1 MIDMKKLLL
10 YLGVLILCTGSA
22 SPVIVYSPA
31 ATAAEKTAVRELAEH
46 LKKISGTPVRCVK
59 EGEKFVSSRPVY
71 VGHTRFAASKIDLKN
86 FGPEE
91 SLIQSSGKSLIITGG
106 RPRGTLYG
114 VYEFLERVGKV
125 VWIDEKNT
133 FIPVD
138 PQLKWDNLNIRTRPF
153 FRYRGIYTIPT
164 WCGNK
169 EERLRFL
176 SRSRENIFWE
186 FRLTPEERKRYG
198 IAPVLGRPA
207 PLNTMH
213 YYSSLWP
220 VKGMENAHSLNVNGK
235 RDYSK
240 SFAGPGQLC
249 FSSLLARK
257 KVTEQMAQFIEQD
270 RKEFAELAPVIY
282 NLSINDTHDRCECK
296 DCVAKAKKYNS
307 YAGTVLEFV
316 NAVADGI
323 AKKYPEIKIQTS
335 AYLFTEKT
343 PSGIVPRKNV
353 VVRLSPSP
361 WGSKCQTMVPLNDP
375 VNKKTLTDMK
385 KWSRIA
391 KIHVWNYWVLFGNF
405 AGKNAGVT
413 GIDAMT
419 ANLRIFKELG
429 SDYVFSECEFPDTA
443 SFHALRI
450 YLGYQ
455 LLKNPDQDKDA
466 LIDRYFKV
474 SFGQAA
480 PAMRKF
486 YDYQQKRQASAAPKD
501 YRDAALR
508 PWIDKAYF
516 DFAEKCLNEAEKA
529 AEKDAAI
536 LGRIRQERV
545 PVDIA
550 RVSVRS
556 LKSDS
561 AVEKR
566 LKKNWKE
573 SINRYYGKNIPKPIQ
588 AVYDKL
594 FKTLEKP
601 EQGSK
606 YPLPEALKKRVRY
619 DITWQNFSSVSELS
633 SFGLRLVDD
642 KEAAGGKAMRLAV
655 PLRTAVKNFHKK
667 ALQIGIYSRSAKKA
681 LATVTLSV
689 KSEEKY
695 HFYKI
700 AQVKLEPVTLL
711 YIHSSWYIQQHLDRY
726 FTAGENNVYE
736 IWISLKAQGK
746 AYCKNSVREN
756 SLSVDRILLLEPEKK

>member
-1 MIDMKKLLL
+1 
-10 YLGVLILCTGSA
+10 
-22 SPVIVYSPA
+22 
-31 ATAAEKTAVRELAEH
+31 
-46 LKKISGTPVRCVK
+46 
-59 EGEKFVSSRPVY
+59 
-71 VGHTRFAASKIDLKN
+71 
-86 FGPEE
+86 
-91 SLIQSSGKSLIITGG
+91 
-106 RPRGTLYG
+106 
-114 VYEFLERVGKV
+114 
-125 VWIDEKNT
+125 
-133 FIPVD
+133 
-138 PQLKWDNLNIRTRPF
+138 
-153 FRYRGIYTIPT
+153 
-164 WCGNK
+164 
-169 EERLRFL
+169 
-176 SRSRENIFWE
+176 
-186 FRLTPEERKRYG
+186 
-198 IAPVLGRPA
+198 
-207 PLNTMH
+207 
-213 YYSSLWP
+213 
-220 VKGMENAHSLNVNGK
+220 
-235 RDYSK
+235 
-240 SFAGPGQLC
+240 
-249 FSSLLARK
+249 
-257 KVTEQMAQFIEQD
+257 
-270 RKEFAELAPVIY
+270 
-282 NLSINDTHDRCECK
+282 
-296 DCVAKAKKYNS
+296 
-307 YAGTVLEFV
+307 
-316 NAVADGI
+316 
-323 AKKYPEIKIQTS
+323 
-335 AYLFTEKT
+335 
-343 PSGIVPRKNV
+343 
-353 VVRLSPSP
+353 
-361 WGSKCQTMVPLNDP
+361 
-375 VNKKTLTDMK
+375 
-385 KWSRIA
+385 
-391 KIHVWNYWVLFGNF
+391 
-405 AGKNAGVT
+405 
-413 GIDAMT
+413 
-419 ANLRIFKELG
+419 
-429 SDYVFSECEFPDTA
+429 
-443 SFHALRI
+443 
-450 YLGYQ
+450 
-455 LLKNPDQDKDA
+455 
-466 LIDRYFKV
+466 
-474 SFGQAA
+474 
-480 PAMRKF
+480 MRKF

-619 DITWQNFSSVSELS
+619 DITRQNFSSVSELA

-667 ALQIGIYSRSAKKA
+667 ALQVGIYSRSAKKA

-689 KSEEKY
+689 KSDEKY

-746 AYCKNSVREN
+746 AYSKNSVREN